1 MRNQSALSV
10 DNLKTYA
17 SELALDRPRFDSA
30 LDSGKFAELVQRD
43 IEEGMKLGINATPT
57 IFINGRR
64 VPAKSYDELKAS
76 VEAAFKALPQ
86 KEVRSMPMPD

>member
-10 DNLKTYA
+10 DKLKVYA

-30 LDSGKFAELVQRD
+30 LDSGKFAKMVQRD

-57 IFINGRR
+57 VFINGRR
-64 VPAKSYDELKAS
+64 VSAKSYDELKAN

-86 KEVRSMPMPD
+86 KEAHSMPMPD

>member
-10 DNLKTYA
+10 DKLKAYA

-57 IFINGRR
+57 VFINGRR
-64 VPAKSYDELKAS
+64 VSAKSYDELKAS